1 MLQPQLPLSANARYE
16 ILFCFAFLGSQQA
29 LAARVRSGSRFAIEL
44 TWRQW
49 VIHLWHHT
57 QRPRKT
63 VAHRS
68 HSWCL
73 AYAIAQ
79 PNTYDSE
86 STQKH
91 THTCTQTHTLTR
103 AGTRWRKI
111 RIRDILSDYGKSTI
125 GGFRE
130 WRLLRT
136 TLPAN
141 TNRFA
146 LCINIILVFIC
157 MFITINFY

>member
-1 MLQPQLPLSANARYE
+1 MCNNIFLGYYSVSAFQTANYVNNITKSKDLSIMLLPQSQHSSTRIRGSADARYE

-49 VIHLWHHT
+49 VIHLWHHM

-79 PNTYDSE
+79 PNMYDSE
-86 STQKH
+86 STQTR
-91 THTCTQTHTLTR
+91 THTCTQIHTLTR

-111 RIRDILSDYGKSTI
+111 YTWHP
-125 GGFRE
+125 FRF
-130 WRLLRT
+130 W
-136 TLPAN
+136 
-141 TNRFA
+141 
-146 LCINIILVFIC
+146 
-157 MFITINFY
+157 